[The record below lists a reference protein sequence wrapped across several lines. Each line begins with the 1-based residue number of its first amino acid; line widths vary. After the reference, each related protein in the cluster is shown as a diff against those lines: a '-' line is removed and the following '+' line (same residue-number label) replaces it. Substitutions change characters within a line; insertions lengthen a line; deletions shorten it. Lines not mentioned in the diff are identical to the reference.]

1 VLRSILAVLVGV
13 LAWAVVATVLNLGLR
28 MTWADYAAAEPAMR
42 FTQEMMFARLLLG
55 VLASVAAGLAA
66 ATIARRIKWPAYVV
80 SLVLLLVF
88 IPVHHSLWARFPAWY
103 HLFFLASL
111 VVFTLLGARGARAR
125 R

>member
-1 VLRSILAVLVGV
+1 
-13 LAWAVVATVLNLGLR
+13 
-28 MTWADYAAAEPAMR
+28 MR
-42 FTQEMMFARLLLG
+42 FTPEMMFARLLLG

-66 ATIARRIKWPAYVV
+66 ATIARRIKWPVYVV

-88 IPVHHSLWARFPAWY
+88 IPVHHGLWTHFPAWY